1 MTTYTTHAIPGPLVR
16 REAGLTLIEMMVTLV
31 IGAFLMIGVVSM
43 FAQTRTTYRTND
55 AVERMQE
62 NLRFTLN
69 TLQPDI
75 RMAGSWGMH
84 NVPALVD
91 TPVPAGVVVRCTNA
105 TVVTAWALDT
115 TLGVEASNGAYTLPC
130 PAFANAWQAGS
141 DVLVVRHA
149 SGAPTVATN
158 TVIQIA
164 GNRNGSEIFNNGAAP
179 VAGACPPNCVYDW
192 QTQAYYVAS
201 ASSLGANVPSLR
213 RQVLIPGGTLQDQEL
228 IPGVEDFQVH
238 LGLDVDGDNDVER
251 YVDADDPILGMLD
264 PANAL
269 YDEDAQLVAVRIW
282 LMFRADQVEQGYV
295 DAAAYNYANVVDFTP
310 NDGFRRLLVNK
321 TISLRNSRG

>member
-1 MTTYTTHAIPGPLVR
+1 VTNFSAIANSRKSAR
-16 REAGLTLIEMMVTLV
+16 RDAGLTLIEMMVTLV

-75 RMAGSWGMH
+75 RMAGGWGMH
-84 NVPALVD
+84 NVPALVEA
-91 TPVPAGVVVRCTNA
+91 VPAGVVVRCA
-105 TVVTAWALDT
+105 DGTVVTAWALDT
-115 TLGVEASNGAYTLPC
+115 TVGVEASNGAYTLPC
-130 PAFANAWQAGS
+130 PAFANAFQAGS

-149 SGAPTVATN
+149 SGTPAAATN

-164 GNRNGSEIFNNGAAP
+164 GNRNSSEIFNNGAAP
-179 VAGACPPNCVYDW
+179 VAGLCPPTCVFDF
-192 QTQAYYVAS
+192 QTQAYYVS
-201 ASSLGANVPSLR
+201 SSSSLGANVPSLR
-213 RQVLIPGGTLQDQEL
+213 RQVLVPGGTLQDQEL
-228 IPGVEDFQVH
+228 IPGVEDLQVH
-238 LGLDVDGDNDVER
+238 LGLDVNGDNDVER
-251 YVDADDPILGMLD
+251 YIDADDPILGMLD

-269 YDEDAQLVAVRIW
+269 YSAQAQIVATRVW

-295 DAAAYNYANVVDFTP
+295 DAAVYNYANVIDFTP

-321 TISLRNSRG
+321 TIALRNSRG